1 MEPQRWA
8 VIESLYER
16 ALELDPAERFKWLQ
30 KACNG
35 DGSLLKEIESLLA
48 CADAHLSNSAV
59 RPQMGMLWDQ
69 MIRELDLDSDKS
81 KDIASVGF

>member
-16 ALELDPAERFKWLQ
+16 ALELDPAERLAWLQ

-35 DGSLLKEIESLLA
+35 DASLLEEIESLLA
-48 CADAHLSNSAV
+48 CADAHLSNPAV

-69 MIRELDLDSDKS
+69 MVRDFDVDSDTS
-81 KDIASVGF
+81 KAA